1 MNNPGKRILSELK
14 EHLPFTIL
22 SACVAII
29 AVGFLT
35 IVIGE
40 YELPYTGEN
49 LFHIFHPLHVLAS
62 AATTTAMFW
71 KYKRNI
77 LQSAAVGAAGA
88 VVICL
93 LSDIIFP
100 FAGGKFLGIEMVMHI
115 CLVKHPMIILPF
127 LAVGILMG
135 FTAPR
140 KIEHSTIYSH
150 SAHILL
156 STMASLVYL
165 ISFGMT
171 GWLGQIGWV
180 FVMLVLVV
188 LIPCCLSDIVFP
200 LFFTG
205 KGEHGHSA
213 GSCH

>member
-1 MNNPGKRILSELK
+1 MNTSDNKILSELK

-29 AVGFLT
+29 AVGILT
-35 IVIGE
+35 IIIGE
-40 YELPYTGEN
+40 HELPYTGEN

-62 AATTTAMFW
+62 AATTTSMFW
-71 KYKRNI
+71 KYKKNI
-77 LQSAAVGAAGA
+77 LQSALIGAAGA
-88 VVICL
+88 LVICT

-100 FAGGKFLGIEMVMHI
+100 FLGGMFLGVEMHMHI
-115 CLVKHPMIILPF
+115 CLLGHPMVIVPF
-127 LAVGILMG
+127 LLVGILTG
-135 FTAPR
+135 FMSP
-140 KIEHSTIYSH
+140 KLIEHSTIYSH

-156 STMASLVYL
+156 STAASLVYL

-171 GWLGQIGWV
+171 GWLGHIGWV
-180 FVMLVLVV
+180 FIILVLVV

-205 KGEHGHSA
+205 KKEG
-213 GSCH
+213 

>member
-1 MNNPGKRILSELK
+1 MERTDNRILSELK

-22 SACVAII
+22 SAGIAIV

-35 IVIGE
+35 IIIGE

-62 AATTTAMFW
+62 AATTTSMFW

-77 LQSAAVGAAGA
+77 LHAAATGLIGAL
-88 VVICL
+88 VICS

-100 FAGGKFLGIEMVMHI
+100 FLGGFFLGIEMDMHI
-115 CLVKHPMIILPF
+115 CILKHPMIIVPF
-127 LAVGILMG
+127 LLVGVLTG
-135 FTAPR
+135 FLSPGL
-140 KIEHSTIYSH
+140 IEHSTIYSH

-171 GWLGQIGWV
+171 GWLGHIGWV
-180 FVMLVLVV
+180 FMILVLVV
-188 LIPCCLSDIVFP
+188 LITCCLSDIIFP

-205 KGEHGHSA
+205 GKKHNH
-213 GSCH
+213 